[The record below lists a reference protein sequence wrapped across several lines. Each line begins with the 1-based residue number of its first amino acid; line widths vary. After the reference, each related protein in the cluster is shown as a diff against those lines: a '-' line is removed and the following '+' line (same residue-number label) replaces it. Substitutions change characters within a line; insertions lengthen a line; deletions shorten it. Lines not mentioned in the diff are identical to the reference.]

1 MKANTHAKADIYL
14 FNPFSL
20 NFKEIMKNGR
30 DNVVKKTR
38 FYFYHPFP
46 IP

>member
-20 NFKEIMKNGR
+20 NI
-30 DNVVKKTR
+30 VVKSESDEVQVGGWSLELEL
-38 FYFYHPFP
+38 
-46 IP
+46 